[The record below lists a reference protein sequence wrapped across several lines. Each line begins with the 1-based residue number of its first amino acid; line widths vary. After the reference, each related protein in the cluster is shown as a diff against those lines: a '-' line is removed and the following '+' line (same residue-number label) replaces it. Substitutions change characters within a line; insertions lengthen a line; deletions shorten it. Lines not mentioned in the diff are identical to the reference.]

1 MSIRIAIV
9 EDDTVL
15 AKGLAELLALTD
27 PGLSVRTYPDAE
39 GLMAGFGSNGFD
51 VVLMDIGLPGISG
64 TACIQRLKP
73 QWPDV
78 QFIALTVNSDDA
90 SVFDA
95 LRSGA
100 TCYLLKTSTA
110 AQVVEAIREVMGG
123 GSPMSGPIARK
134 VTEHF
139 SRITKPSSQADL
151 TMREQE
157 ILQLLSEGL
166 RYKEIAST
174 LFISVDTVRT
184 HIRNIYLKLEVT
196 NRTEAVNRFRG

>member
-1 MSIRIAIV
+1 MSIQIAIV

-15 AKGLAELLALTD
+15 AKELAELLALTD
-27 PGLSVRTYPDAE
+27 PDLNIRTYPDAE
-39 GLMAGFGSNGFD
+39 GLMADFGRMGFG

-64 TACIQRLKP
+64 IECIRRLKP

-78 QFIALTVNSDDA
+78 QFIVFTVNNDDA

-100 TCYLLKTSTA
+100 TGYLLKGSTA
-110 AQVVEAIREVMGG
+110 KQVAEAIWEVHGG

-139 SRITKPSSQADL
+139 ARIAKPSAQEDL
-151 TMREQE
+151 TRREQE
-157 ILQLLSEGL
+157 ILQLLSEGH
-166 RYKEIAST
+166 RYREIASV

-196 NRTEAVNRFRG
+196 NRTEAVNRYRG